1 MSKSITTP
9 FPSLW
14 DASLVTALR
23 SCGRKAELEYF
34 QHWKPRA
41 QNVHLHAGA
50 AFAHGLEAARRA
62 FHIDKL
68 SDSEAVAVGLRAL
81 MEFYGDFTPPEGS
94 AKTLDRM
101 AGALE
106 FYFDKY
112 PLPTDPAQPILV
124 GDKHGIEFSF
134 AEPLPISHPETGE
147 PLIWCGR
154 ADQVVSYAG
163 GTYIS
168 DEKTTTSLGSSW
180 ARQWDLRSQFT
191 GYCWAARRA
200 GLRVDGVLV
209 RGISILKT
217 KYETA
222 EAITYRPE
230 WQIERWFNQ
239 TLEDINDCLAQWKR
253 GAFRYNLDH
262 ACSEYGGCPFRQV
275 CLAQDPQ
282 PFLDV
287 AFERRQWNPLLR
299 TETKL

>member
-1 MSKSITTP
+1 MTS

-34 QHWKPRA
+34 EHWKPIA
-41 QNVHLHAGA
+41 ANVHLHAGA
-50 AFAHGLEAARRA
+50 SFAQGLEASRRA
-62 FHIDKL
+62 WHLAYMPHITEE
-68 SDSEAVAVGLRAL
+68 EAIAIGIEAL
-81 MEFYGDFTPPEGS
+81 MEYYGDFTPPEGS
-94 AKTLDRM
+94 SKTLERM

-106 FYFDKY
+106 FYFDRY
-112 PLPTDPAQPILV
+112 PLSLDPAQPILL
-124 GDKHGIEFSF
+124 GDKRAIEFSF
-134 AEPLPISHPETGE
+134 AEPLPIRHPESGE

-154 ADQVVSYAG
+154 ADQIVSYAG
-163 GTYIS
+163 GVYIS
-168 DEKTTTSLGSSW
+168 DEKTTTSLGPSW
-180 ARQWDLRSQFT
+180 SRQWDLRSQFS

-200 GLRVDGVLV
+200 GIRVDGVLV

-230 WQIERWFNQ
+230 WQVERWLAQ
-239 TLEDINDCLAQWKR
+239 TLEDIEDAIVQWKR
-253 GAFRYNLDH
+253 GRFKYNLDH

-282 PFLDV
+282 PFLNV
-287 AFERRQWNPLLR
+287 GFERRQWNPLLR

>member
-1 MSKSITTP
+1 MTP

-34 QHWKPRA
+34 LHYKPRA
-41 QNVHLHAGA
+41 ANVHLHAGA
-50 AFAHGLEAARRA
+50 SFAHGLEAARRA
-62 FHIDKL
+62 FHIEKKGAEE
-68 SDSEAVAVGLRAL
+68 SVALGLQAL
-81 MEFYGDFTPPEGS
+81 MTFYGDFVAPDSS
-94 AKTLDRM
+94 AKTLTRM

-106 FYFDKY
+106 FYFDHY
-112 PLPTDPAQPILV
+112 PLASDPAQPILF

-134 AEPLPISHPETGE
+134 AEPLPIQHPETGE

-154 ADQVVSYAG
+154 ADQIVSYAG
-163 GTYIS
+163 GVYIS

-180 ARQWDLRSQFT
+180 SRQWDLRSQFT
-191 GYCWAARRA
+191 GYTWAARRA
-200 GLRVDGVLV
+200 GIKAEGVLV

-230 WQIERWFNQ
+230 WQVERWLAQ
-239 TLEDINDCLAQWKR
+239 TLEDIEDAIAQWKR
-253 GAFRYNLDH
+253 GRFRYNLDH
-262 ACSEYGGCPFRQV
+262 ACSALGGCMFRQV

-282 PFLDV
+282 PFLD
-287 AFERRQWNPLLR
+287 AGYEKRMWNPLLR
-299 TETKL
+299 LETRL